1 VPIHETTPPPTLDRS
16 TPYESLPAYLTVAEL
31 RQYLGISRTLAYDYA
46 RAHGVRIGDRIVR
59 VPREALRG

>member
-1 VPIHETTPPPTLDRS
+1 MRHDTTAPPTLDRT

-31 RQYLGISRTLAYDYA
+31 RQYLQIGRSAAYDYA

>member
-1 VPIHETTPPPTLDRS
+1 MRHDTTPQPTLDRT
-16 TPYESLPAYLTVAEL
+16 TPFEELPTYLTVAEL
-31 RQYLGISRTLAYDYA
+31 RQYLQIGRSAAYDYA